1 MNPIRLQ
8 RYSLALSLLLMALT
22 VKAQQVPI
30 GQWQTH
36 FSYNSALSVEKVN
49 DKIFAGRSN
58 LYAYSLSDH
67 DYTVYS
73 KVNGLSD
80 VNILF
85 IRYDATSDNLLIV
98 YDNGNIDL
106 MQQNTFVNMPDI
118 KNLNITGSKRIN
130 SVYFKN
136 KLMYLCTDFGIVVLN
151 PLKREIKESYVLQQ
165 SSEILKIN
173 ALTTFNGQFYA
184 ATSKGIYRADENNAA
199 LQNFAN
205 WTAISTSSME
215 SIFTHQG
222 TVFCASTDTVFTLSG
237 TTLTPV
243 YVALAPIQ
251 TIREGGTDIYVC
263 ERNENRRAIMILNQN
278 GLVSDSVFNINPND
292 VVETA
297 PNEIW
302 EADEWEGLIK
312 LSSRKDKSPYNPNGL
327 FSKSFYKLSVFNDD
341 IYVSAG
347 AELGY
352 IAAFNSGGI
361 SKYSN
366 GTWSWF
372 NRYVGTPG
380 MDTVID
386 IVDVAVDKK
395 TKNIYAASYGGGLLE
410 IHPDNTTTTYK
421 NNGFI
426 QGQIGN
432 TSANIIFNLAFDKEN
447 NLWMSNYSAPDQMVV
462 KKADGGW
469 QKFSFPY
476 NVGEKSAGQIVI
488 DDADQKWMVA
498 PRGIGVYVLND
509 NNTIDNKNDDEIR
522 LLTTGA
528 GNGNLPNNNVNT
540 IAKDRNGKI
549 WIGTSDGIGIINCPE
564 SITGSGGCDA
574 ELKIVK
580 YDLNAGLLF
589 QRESVNAIAVD
600 GANNKWIGTNNGVW
614 LISDDAEKI
623 IHRFDKD
630 NSPLPSNDVRSI
642 VIQPNSGE
650 VFMATNEGMVSYRSE
665 ATEPKEDNSSMSIFP
680 NPVPSNY
687 EGNIAIKDLVEN
699 ADVRIADVAG
709 QLVYRTKAQG
719 GQAVWNGKNYL
730 GERPRTGVYF
740 VFVTNADGSVTKVG
754 KFIYNE

>member
-1 MNPIRLQ
+1 
-8 RYSLALSLLLMALT
+8 
-22 VKAQQVPI
+22 
-30 GQWQTH
+30 
-36 FSYNSALSVEKVN
+36 
-49 DKIFAGRSN
+49 
-58 LYAYSLSDH
+58 
-67 DYTVYS
+67 
-73 KVNGLSD
+73 
-80 VNILF
+80 
-85 IRYDATSDNLLIV
+85 
-98 YDNGNIDL
+98 
-106 MQQNTFVNMPDI
+106 
-118 KNLNITGSKRIN
+118 
-130 SVYFKN
+130 
-136 KLMYLCTDFGIVVLN
+136 MYLCTDFGIVVLN

-327 FSKSFYKLSVFNDD
+327 FSKSFYKLSVFNND

-366 GTWSWF
+366 GVWSWY

-395 TKNIYAASYGGGLLE
+395 TNNIYAASYGGGLLE

-421 NNGFI
+421 DNGYI

-564 SITGSGGCDA
+564 SITSSGGCDA

-650 VFMATNEGMVSYRSE
+650 VFMATNEGLVSYRSE